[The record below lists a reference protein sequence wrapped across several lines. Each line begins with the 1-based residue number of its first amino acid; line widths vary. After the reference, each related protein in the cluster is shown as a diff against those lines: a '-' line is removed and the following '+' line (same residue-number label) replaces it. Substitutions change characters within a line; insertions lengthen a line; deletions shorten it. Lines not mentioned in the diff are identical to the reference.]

1 MVSLERGMPLVLDLV
16 LLAAGVVLWQ
26 RASSEGDDVWS
37 LFLRGLAVIDLVVI
51 TIGNGALWIELPLL
65 VLALALPSVAQL
77 EQRRR

>member
-1 MVSLERGMPLVLDLV
+1 MPLVLDLV

-26 RASSEGDDVWS
+26 RASSEGGDVWS